1 MNIRNED
8 GYTLLELMVVILIV
22 GILVSLAM
30 VTYAG
35 VQNSGYDTEAKANL
49 HNGVT
54 AAKAYFTTNESSFAG
69 LDAATMALEVPGINF
84 RNGDNPADTDTVYLS
99 GVSAS
104 GYTLRVLSQSGTVYT
119 AIGNNLS
126 VTTSD

>member
-1 MNIRNED
+1 MNIRNEA

-35 VQNSGYDTEAKANL
+35 VQNNGYDTEAKANL

-54 AAKAYFTTNESSFAG
+54 AAKAYFTTNESSFVG
-69 LDAATMALEVPGINF
+69 LDAATMSIEVPGINF
-84 RNGDNPADTDTVYLS
+84 RDGATPGDANTVYLS

-104 GYTLRVLSQSGTVYT
+104 GYTLRVLSQSGTIFT
-119 AIGNNLS
+119 AVGQQLS
-126 VTTSD
+126 VTGDF